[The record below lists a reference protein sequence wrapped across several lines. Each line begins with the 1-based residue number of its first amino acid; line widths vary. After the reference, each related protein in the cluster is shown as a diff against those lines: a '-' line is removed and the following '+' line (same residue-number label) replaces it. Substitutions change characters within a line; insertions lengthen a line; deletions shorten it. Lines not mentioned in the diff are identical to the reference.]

1 MRFVAGPLCDKF
13 GPRLVFIGLLLCGSI
28 PTAMAGLV
36 TTPNGL
42 IALRFFVGILGGTFV
57 PCQVWCTGFFD
68 KKIVGTANALAGGW
82 GNAGGGITLYVEH
95 CTSLGH
101 WLTCLSFVMPAVYD
115 SLVKVQGLPPHKAW
129 RVAYIVPFIIIVGV
143 ALTMLFV
150 CEDTPT
156 GKWSERHLWVKEATE
171 SEGNIID
178 INSGIP
184 SKAPSVSDM
193 MADVEK
199 KGGAQTPMSLG
210 AESQQIG
217 QFDALRTDTVV
228 APTRKEALNVLF
240 SMFTAAVAIPYA
252 CTFGAELAIE
262 SVLANYYVANFPS
275 MGQTESGRWAAM
287 FGLLNIICRPAGGFV
302 ADFLYRTTQSLW
314 SKKILLVSLGLITGA
329 FQLAIGLTNPK
340 TEATMFG
347 LMAGLA
353 FFLEACN
360 GAIFSLVPHVYPF
373 ANGELTLNPRLNDF
387 VLIIIGVV
395 SGAVGGMGNF
405 GGIIFAI
412 IFRYNGS
419 HYAQSLWI
427 IGAISLAANVGISW
441 IRPVAKNPVVRQ

>member
-1 MRFVAGPLCDKF
+1 
-13 GPRLVFIGLLLCGSI
+13 
-28 PTAMAGLV
+28 MAGLV

-95 CTSLGH
+95 CTCLII

-115 SLVKVQGLPPHKAW
+115 SLVKVQGLTPHKAW

-171 SEGNIID
+171 SEGKIINV
-178 INSGIP
+178 NSGIP

-199 KGGAQTPMSLG
+199 KGGAQTPISLG

-287 FGLLNIICRPAGGFV
+287 FGLLNIICRPAGGFL
-302 ADFLYRTTQSLW
+302 ADFLYRATQSLW
-314 SKKILLVSLGLITGA
+314 SKKILLVCLGLVTGA

-340 TEATMFG
+340 SEATMFG

-373 ANGELTLNPRLNDF
+373 ANGEFPLILLLDDS
-387 VLIIIGVV
+387 VLMMIGVV

-419 HYAQSLWI
+419 HYARSLWI
-427 IGAISLAANVGISW
+427 IGVISLAANVCISW